1 MAATTSQEKLNG
13 GPEVES
19 HNKQESDTGAAIK
32 YFLLTM
38 KYFSGREII
47 FSLRSDISPRMKTN
61 LICGLYIFSG
71 ASVIDIMRHCASL
84 LCTIACVKFST
95 DSWFKADLIFL
106 CSAEK
111 SASTKDEAIEAR
123 VGEGHFVRAYKDR
136 TGRGVASSSGVRMSV
151 AIRPQTVANLASKF
165 DSIIGQEKPGQKLS
179 SSRASSRQLKLRTY
193 DISKIIT
200 ELNKLNDD
208 IDKSE
213 SVVTKSDKTGA
224 KNTNNVA
231 GVKAVNGAE
240 QNSKRCAEKDIKLC
254 VASAGGERA
263 AAVSN
268 GSGDTSPDTCGHQ
281 GRASNKQTLAAGR

>member
-1 MAATTSQEKLNG
+1 M
-13 GPEVES
+13 
-19 HNKQESDTGAAIK
+19 
-32 YFLLTM
+32 
-38 KYFSGREII
+38 
-47 FSLRSDISPRMKTN
+47 
-61 LICGLYIFSG
+61 
-71 ASVIDIMRHCASL
+71 
-84 LCTIACVKFST
+84 
-95 DSWFKADLIFL
+95 
-106 CSAEK
+106 
-111 SASTKDEAIEAR
+111 
-123 VGEGHFVRAYKDR
+123 RAYKDR

-165 DSIIGQEKPGQKLS
+165 DSIIGQEKPGQS

-231 GVKAVNGAE
+231 GVKAVTGAE
-240 QNSKRCAEKDIKLC
+240 VNSKRCAEKDIKLC

>member
-1 MAATTSQEKLNG
+1 MAATSSQEKLNG

-19 HNKQESDTGAAIK
+19 HNKQESDTGAAMK

-84 LCTIACVKFST
+84 LCTIACVKIST

-123 VGEGHFVRAYKDR
+123 SGEGHFVRAYKDR

-165 DSIIGQEKPGQKLS
+165 DSIIQEKPGQKLS

-213 SVVTKSDKTGA
+213 SAVTKSDKTGA

-240 QNSKRCAEKDIKLC
+240 TNSKRCAEKDIKLG

-268 GSGDTSPDTCGHQ
+268 GSGDTSPDTCGQ
-281 GRASNKQTLAAGR
+281 LGRADNKQTLAAGR